1 MLRLVYHY
9 QNDYDAAHRA
19 DKCKIVEDIIG
30 TLKSA
35 GGRFMEHV
43 DSGKKDDSGNRT
55 DSHWVEVDHTTAYKK
70 VSHAFRSHRK
80 SSLQPHEKKTKST
93 DEAVLATKTNP
104 YFGGGMLPFQ
114 GMTGMGGLPYGG
126 FFPDGSPMNPASVQ
140 AQPALWAHQQA
151 IAGMSPEKKPS
162 SIATGAKENVTAKN
176 DDATNVCAV

>member
-1 MLRLVYHY
+1 
-9 QNDYDAAHRA
+9 
-19 DKCKIVEDIIG
+19 
-30 TLKSA
+30 
-35 GGRFMEHV
+35 MEHV

-93 DEAVLATKTNP
+93 DRSSTSNQKYQENSSPYPYGVMPPMMGMPNP